1 MLGYLF
7 LFLSLFSGT
16 SKGYCGKRISGFV
29 AGSKEVAL
37 TNFIRMLICCLVGVA
52 IALSQSASL
61 FDGLNSIFFFAAFL
75 SGLFTA
81 FFIISW
87 LIAVKK
93 GAVILLDVFILL
105 GVGVSLLLC
114 RIFLGE
120 NIGIFKIIGLLILII
135 AAYIMCSYNIKLKGK
150 MTISSFLL
158 LLVCGASNGI
168 TEFSQKLFT
177 TKCEGLN
184 AAVFNL
190 YSYVFS
196 AIVLAFFLLLKKNEP
211 LSEPF
216 KDNKKQIFITVIIM
230 AIFLFL
236 NSYFKTLAA
245 NYIPSDILY
254 PLSGGLAVV
263 SSAVMAS
270 ILFKE
275 KITLRA
281 AIGVALTIVAL
292 LIINFA

>member
-1 MLGYLF
+1 MLGYAF
-7 LFLSLFSGT
+7 LFLSLFSG
-16 SKGYCGKRISGFV
+16 SAKGYCGKRISGFV
-29 AGSKEVAL
+29 SGYKEAAL
-37 TNFIRMLICCLVGVA
+37 TNFIRMLICCVVGVV
-52 IALSQSASL
+52 IALAQSASL
-61 FDGLNSIFFFAAFL
+61 FGSLTPVFVLAAFL
-75 SGLFTA
+75 SGFSTA

-87 LIAVKK
+87 LVAVKK
-93 GAVILLDVFILL
+93 GAIILLDVFILL

-114 RIFLGE
+114 RIFLNE
-120 NIGIFKIIGLLILII
+120 SIGLYKILGLLILIV

-158 LLVCGASNGI
+158 LLVCGASSGI
-168 TEFSQKLFT
+168 TDFSQKLFI

-184 AAVFNL
+184 TAVFNL

-196 AIVLAFFLLLKKNEP
+196 AIILAFFLLLKWHEP
-211 LSEPF
+211 LSKPF

-254 PLSGGLAVV
+254 PLSGGLSVV
-263 SSAVMAS
+263 FSAIMAS
-270 ILFKE
+270 FLFKE
-275 KITLRA
+275 K
-281 AIGVALTIVAL
+281 LTIRAIIGIVLTVVAL
-292 LIINFA
+292 LVINFA